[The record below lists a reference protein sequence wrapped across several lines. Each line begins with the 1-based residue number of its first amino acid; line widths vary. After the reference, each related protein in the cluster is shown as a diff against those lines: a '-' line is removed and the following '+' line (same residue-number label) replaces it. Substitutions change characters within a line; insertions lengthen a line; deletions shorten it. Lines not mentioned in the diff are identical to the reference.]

1 MLIKSLK
8 FIFKPTFNW
17 WEIALFPATGQLLFS
32 GQILFA
38 LLLIFVVVVVN
49 QLAVK
54 SLQVYDE
61 VKNENK

>member
-17 WEIALFPATGQLLFS
+17 WEAAFLTSLGNMFIS

-38 LLLIFVVVVVN
+38 LMLIVVVVVVN